1 MGKIERSWE
10 LVKASWAV
18 LRADKELIIFPVLS
32 MIAVTIV
39 MATFAVPLFLSGVLE
54 GSWART
60 GGIPIFAIVIGFAFY
75 AVQYTVIFY
84 CNSAL
89 VGAAM
94 IRLNGGDPTISDGF
108 AIANKRIM
116 SILGYALLAATV
128 GVILRNIARR
138 GMIGRIIATMFGLA
152 WNIAT
157 FLAVPVLVVE
167 GVGPIDAVKR
177 STHLLKKTWGE
188 QIAGNIGIGAAFAII
203 SLFGVAVFGGALALA
218 ISTHSTM
225 LIVGVVTT
233 GIATAILLGL
243 FGSALSA
250 IYAAAVYRYATEGEP
265 GGMFAPALVRD
276 AFQVRS

>member
-18 LRADKELIIFPVLS
+18 LRADKELLVFPVLS

-39 MATFAVPLFLSGVLE
+39 MATFAVPMFLSGILD
-54 GSWART
+54 GSFTR
-60 GGIPIFAIVIGFAFY
+60 GGEIPILAIVVGFAFY
-75 AVQYTVIFY
+75 TVQYTVIFY

-94 IRLNGGDPTISDGF
+94 IRLNGGDPTIADGF
-108 AIANKRIM
+108 AIANKRIG

-138 GMIGRIIATMFGLA
+138 GMIGRIIASVFGLA

-167 GVGPIDAVKR
+167 GVGPIEAVKR
-177 STHLLKKTWGE
+177 STQLLKKTWGE
-188 QIAGNIGIGAAFAII
+188 QIAGNIGIGVVFAIV
-203 SLFGVAVFGGALALA
+203 SLVGVAIFGGALALA
-218 ISTHSTM
+218 ISMHSTP
-225 LIVGVVTT
+225 LILGVVAA
-233 GIATAILLGL
+233 GMIAAILLSL

-250 IYAAAVYRYATEGEP
+250 IYTAAVYRYATEGEP
-265 GGMFAPALVRD
+265 GGMFAPALVRE
-276 AFQVRS
+276 AFRRR

>member
-18 LRADKELIIFPVLS
+18 LRADKELMIFPVLS

-39 MATFAVPLFLSGVLE
+39 MATFAVPLFLSGLLE
-54 GSWART
+54 GSFARS
-60 GGIPIFAIVIGFAFY
+60 GGIPIFAIVVGFAFY
-75 AVQYTVIFY
+75 TVQYTVIFY

-94 IRLNGGDPTISDGF
+94 IRLDGGDPTISDGF

-128 GVILRNIARR
+128 GVILRNIAQR
-138 GMIGRIIATMFGLA
+138 GMLGRIIATMFGLA

-167 GVGPIDAVKR
+167 GIGPIEAVKR
-177 STHLLKKTWGE
+177 STQLLKKTWGE
-188 QIAGNIGIGAAFAII
+188 QLVGNLGMGAVFAILSI
-203 SLFGVAVFGGALALA
+203 LGVAVFGGTLALA
-218 ISTHSTM
+218 ISTRSTV
-225 LIVGVVTT
+225 LIIGVVAT
-233 GIATAILLGL
+233 GIATMILLGL

-250 IYAAAVYRYATEGEP
+250 IYAAAVYRYAVKGDP
-265 GGMFAPALVRD
+265 GGMFAPALVRE
-276 AFQVRS
+276 AFQVKS

>member
-1 MGKIERSWE
+1 MGKLERSWE

-18 LRADKELIIFPVLS
+18 LRADKELIIFPMMS

-39 MATFAVPLFLSGVLE
+39 MATFAVPLFLSGILE
-54 GSWART
+54 GAFVRG
-60 GGIPIFAIVIGFAFY
+60 GGIGILGVLVGFAFY
-75 AVQYTVIFY
+75 TVQYTVIFY

-94 IRLNGGDPTISDGF
+94 IRLDGGDPTISDGF
-108 AIANKRIM
+108 AIANKRIG

-138 GMIGRIIATMFGLA
+138 GMIGRIIASVFGLA
-152 WNIAT
+152 WSIAT

-167 GVGPIDAVKR
+167 GVGPIEAVKR

-188 QIAGNIGIGAAFAII
+188 QIAGNIGIGAAFAVVFFVG
-203 SLFGVAVFGGALALA
+203 LLPFGAALALA
-218 ISTHSTM
+218 IKLNSM
-225 LIVGVVTT
+225 PLIVGIV
-233 GIATAILLGL
+233 ATFVLAALLL
-243 FGSALSA
+243 SLLGSALTA
-250 IYAAAVYRYATEGEP
+250 IYTAAVYRYATEGEP

-276 AFQVRS
+276 AFQTK